1 MKLSKLSVNF
11 LAGTAMVAGVV
22 GATPAHAQASDPFL
36 GQIALVGF
44 TYCPRN
50 WADANGQLLSISSNS
65 ALFAL
70 FGTTYGGNGTT
81 TFALPDLRGRV
92 PIHLGQGPGLSNYSQ
107 GQTGGVETTTMTVNQ
122 MPQHTHVGSI
132 QTAGATASNS
142 RRADGGAFGVTADDT
157 YVRPGT
163 PTTGSNM
170 AAGTVVNANAGGSQP
185 QTNIQPYLTMRYC
198 VATAGVFPSR
208 N

>member
-1 MKLSKLSVNF
+1 MKISKLGASL
-11 LAGTAMVAGVV
+11 LAGAAIIAG
-22 GATPAHAQASDPFL
+22 AAPAHAQASDQFL

-44 TYCPRN
+44 TFCPRG
-50 WADANGQLLSISSNS
+50 WADANGQLLAISSNT
-65 ALFAL
+65 ALFSL
-70 FGTTYGGNGTT
+70 YGTTYGGNGTT

-92 PIHLGQGPGLSNYSQ
+92 PIHLGQGPGLSNYIQ
-107 GQTGGVETTTMTVNQ
+107 GQSDGVETTTMTVNQ

-132 QTAGATASNS
+132 QTAGATAANS
-142 RRADGGAFGVTADDT
+142 RRADGAAFGVTADDT

-163 PTTGSNM
+163 PTTGFNM

-185 QTNIQPYLTMRYC
+185 QTNIQPYLAMRYC
-198 VATAGVFPSR
+198 VATVGIFPSR